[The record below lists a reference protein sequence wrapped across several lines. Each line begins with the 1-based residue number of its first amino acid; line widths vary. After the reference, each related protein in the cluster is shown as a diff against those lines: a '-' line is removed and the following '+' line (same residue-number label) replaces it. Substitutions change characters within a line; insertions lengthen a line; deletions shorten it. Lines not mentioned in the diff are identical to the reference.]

1 MEESRYLE
9 KAATEKYPL
18 QLPNKINVHFVK

>member
-9 KAATEKYPL
+9 KAATEKYFL
-18 QLPNKINVHFVK
+18 QPPNKTNVHSVK